1 LTLEGGAGRSFLK
14 GAGNAGM
21 SYVAQ
26 WKLTDDS
33 GSDFPA
39 RLRKTKGRVFGLG
52 PDISMPVFARGT
64 LLGIVGVRY
73 TFEFGARSNFEGRT
87 LALSFTLAKLNTD

>member
-1 LTLEGGAGRSFLK
+1 
-14 GAGNAGM
+14 M
-21 SYVAQ
+21 
-26 WKLTDDS
+26 TDDS
-33 GSDFPA
+33 GSDFPT

-73 TFEFGARSNFEGRT
+73 TFEFGARTNFEGRT
-87 LALSFTLAKLNTD
+87 LALSFTLAKLNAH